1 MSLRKKDK
9 QFRLKKISYLDFKQI
24 EMDRVLTSFF
34 ARLQHDGYPS
44 RLTRQKQL
52 KIEAFREEF
61 TGHPQWFRGF
71 GRYPEITEAWI
82 ETHLMDVVNRGKPNQ
97 AVAAP
102 RPLHG
107 YTYRFRNTRHSRD
120 YGAAQ
125 QLYEMLY
132 HSSHSALVLEQ
143 LELFF
148 FAGIDP
154 ATETYDN
161 DVLVDV
167 ETQAL
172 LRLTDQVQSDAPD
185 RGKRD
190 VYKPLLSDACDL
202 LAKDT
207 IRLLAYREHIP
218 RSVMVEYLKILFA
231 LHLSLY
237 HLRLIRWLPK
247 QTGEAT
253 PGASEIGIFA
263 DMTGGNGDEVV
274 AMAERSADIHY
285 RRLPEFIRAY
295 FIVRKLDEFA
305 SNLSKRGTLG
315 SSQNGSYYTVSELTD
330 LLGPEYRKDRDR
342 FFGMRLDS
350 LIEASSSDGT
360 RDPEIEQI
368 LELDLNDF
376 ESYIECIV
384 AHRGSFHK
392 RYLTE
397 CLDSLLLKNKD
408 GALLSQ
414 PKARNSNRRFVV
426 ESRLLEVLLQLAV
439 LEQGASGL
447 RTQELRVDELL
458 EWIRDRYGIH
468 VDELPDQDGF
478 GDPSVTERKALQKN
492 EQAFRRRLREIGFF
506 RDLSDA
512 YITQTVSPR
521 YEITRS

>member
-1 MSLRKKDK
+1 MGLRKKDK
-9 QFRLKKISYLDFKQI
+9 AFRLPKISYLDFKQI

-34 ARLQHDGYPS
+34 ARLQHNGYPS
-44 RLTRQKQL
+44 RLIRQKQL
-52 KIEAFREEF
+52 KLEAFRKEF
-61 TGHPQWFRGF
+61 TGNPQWFRGF
-71 GRYPEITEAWI
+71 GRYPRITEAWI

-97 AVAAP
+97 AIAAP

-132 HSSHSALVLEQ
+132 HSRNSALVLEQ
-143 LELFF
+143 LKSFF

-154 ATETYDN
+154 ATETYDE
-161 DVLVDV
+161 DIVVDV

-172 LRLTDQVQSDAPD
+172 LRLSDQVESDAPD

-190 VYKPLLSDACDL
+190 VYKPLLQDACNL
-202 LAKDT
+202 LAEDAL
-207 IRLLAYREHIP
+207 RLLAYRQHIP

-237 HLRLIRWLPK
+237 HLRLIRWLPTR
-247 QTGEAT
+247 TGETA

-263 DMTGGNGDEVV
+263 DMTGGTDEDVV
-274 AMAERSADIHY
+274 SLAERSAGIHY
-285 RRLPEFIRAY
+285 RRLPEFIKSY

-305 SNLSKRGTLG
+305 STLNKRGDLG
-315 SSQNGSYYTVSELTD
+315 SPQNGSYFTVGGVLG
-330 LLGPEYRKDRDR
+330 LLGPEYKKDRDR

-350 LIEASSSDGT
+350 LLEVSSSDGT
-360 RDPEIEQI
+360 LDPEIEQI
-368 LELDLNDF
+368 MQLDLTDF
-376 ESYIECIV
+376 EAYIECIV
-384 AHRGSFHK
+384 AHRGTYHK
-392 RYLTE
+392 RYLTQ

-414 PKARNSNRRFVV
+414 PKARNSNRRFVI

-439 LEQGASGL
+439 LKPTSEGF

-458 EWIRDRYGIH
+458 DWIRGRYGIH
-468 VDELPDQDGF
+468 VDELPEQNGF
-478 GDPSVTERKALQKN
+478 RDPSVTERKALQNN
-492 EQAFRRRLREIGFF
+492 EEAFRRRLREIGFF

-512 YITQTVSPR
+512 YITQTITPR
-521 YEITRS
+521 YEITGS

>member
-1 MSLRKKDK
+1 MGLRKKDK

-52 KIEAFREEF
+52 KLEAFREEF
-61 TGHPQWFRGF
+61 TGNPQWFRGF
-71 GRYPEITEAWI
+71 GRYPQVTEAWI

-97 AVAAP
+97 AIAAP

-132 HSSHSALVLEQ
+132 HSDNSALVLEQ
-143 LELFF
+143 LKSFF

-154 ATETYDN
+154 ATETYDS
-161 DVLVDV
+161 DVVVDV

-172 LRLTDQVQSDAPD
+172 LRLSDQVESDAPD
-185 RGKRD
+185 KGRRD
-190 VYKPLLSDACDL
+190 VYKPLLPEACDL
-202 LAKDT
+202 LAEDT
-207 IRLLAYREHIP
+207 IRLLAYREYIP

-237 HLRLIRWLPK
+237 HFRLIRWLPTR
-247 QTGEAT
+247 TGETT

-263 DMTGGNGDEVV
+263 DMTGGTNTEVV
-274 AMAERSADIHY
+274 SLAERSADIHY
-285 RRLPEFIRAY
+285 RRLPEFIKSY
-295 FIVRKLDEFA
+295 FMVRKLDEFA
-305 SNLSKRGTLG
+305 SNQSKRGNLG
-315 SSQNGSYYTVSELTD
+315 SPENGSYYFVSELLD
-330 LLGPEYRKDRDR
+330 LLGPEYKKDRDR

-350 LIEASSSDGT
+350 LLEISSSDGT
-360 RDPEIEQI
+360 HDPEIEQI
-368 LELDLNDF
+368 LQLNLPDF
-376 ESYIECIV
+376 EAYIECIV
-384 AHRGSFHK
+384 AHRGSYHK

-397 CLDSLLLKNKD
+397 CVDSLLLKNKD

-414 PKARNSNRRFVV
+414 PKARNSNRRFVI

-439 LEQGASGL
+439 LEPTASGF
-447 RTQELRVDELL
+447 RTKELRVDELL
-458 EWIRDRYGIH
+458 SWIQDRYGIY
-468 VDELPDQDGF
+468 VDELPKQDGF
-478 GDPSVTERKALQKN
+478 GEPSITERKALQAN
-492 EQAFRRRLREIGFF
+492 EKAFRRRLREIGFF
-506 RDLSDA
+506 QDLSDA
-512 YITQTVSPR
+512 YITQTVTPR
-521 YEITRS
+521 YEITGS